1 MGTGA
6 DKPSHT
12 LERFVQPAASSAWHT
27 PGAKGIWGNGIGSLN
42 KPRESVGSRG
52 EGGRVLFRLIA
63 RRELTSRSP
72 PDSNDAFSK
81 MPTGSSALAA
91 TSEAE
96 PNWSPWNNSA
106 DANQGRSASGNTSPN
121 RPRIEPPSHEMNG
134 SGAFYSNPSHQI
146 QAAIGQRSLARPQ
159 AGSVQGSSGPGVF
172 SMAQFAPYMDEKD
185 DVGGYGE
192 SQFSSKQRSSQD
204 SQYALAGAL
213 ARDPAIPTTSHSESD
228 LHAANAFAESG
239 YGNHTHNGGPS
250 HSQHASIS
258 RSQPGLPFSLVSG
271 QQLDHGEMLDKF
283 NDLNM
288 MDGVPTNPMAANLQS
303 YSNGQATTQ
312 FNPTSLP
319 WGPASQGVGP
329 EFSKDMYYGSPG
341 VERHAYPVDRGSPA
355 GSAYR
360 ASLNN
365 SKSYHGTPQQ
375 PSDPWARP
383 ASRDPRNGQEPHRR
397 AQGHNPQFY
406 SVPYPQQGYPTG
418 PFDPYG
424 GGYRMPMQPMH
435 MGANY
440 AMVPSYL
447 AGPTGPSHPGRAG
460 RDNDPSREM
469 RSKLLNEFR
478 QTAKSNK
485 RFELPQ
491 IYGHIVEFSGDQ
503 HGSRFI
509 QEKLET
515 ANSDEKDQVFQE
527 LQMNAV
533 QLMKDVFGN
542 YVIQKFFEHGNQVQ
556 KKVLAG
562 AMKGKVVDL
571 SMQMYACR
579 VVQKVSIIRSHVF

>member
-1 MGTGA
+1 
-6 DKPSHT
+6 
-12 LERFVQPAASSAWHT
+12 
-27 PGAKGIWGNGIGSLN
+27 
-42 KPRESVGSRG
+42 
-52 EGGRVLFRLIA
+52 
-63 RRELTSRSP
+63 
-72 PDSNDAFSK
+72 

-134 SGAFYSNPSHQI
+134 SGAFYSNTTHQI
-146 QAAIGQRSLARPQ
+146 QPAIGQRSLARPQ
-159 AGSVQGSSGPGVF
+159 PGPIQGSNTAGVF
-172 SMAQFAPYMDEKD
+172 SMAQFASYMDEKD
-185 DVGGYGE
+185 DAGGYGE
-192 SQFSSKQRSSQD
+192 PQFGSKQRSSQD
-204 SQYALAGAL
+204 GQYALAGAL

-228 LHAANAFAESG
+228 LHSANAFAESG

-250 HSQHASIS
+250 HSHHASVS
-258 RSQPGLPFSLVSG
+258 HSQPGLPFSLVSG

-283 NDLNM
+283 SDLSM

-303 YSNGQATTQ
+303 FSNGQGSTQ
-312 FNPTSLP
+312 FNPTTLP
-319 WGPASQGVGP
+319 WGPASQGVAP

-341 VERHAYPVDRGSPA
+341 VERHAYPMERGSPA

-360 ASLNN
+360 ASLNS
-365 SKSYHGTPQQ
+365 SKSYHGTPQ
-375 PSDPWARP
+375 PASDPWARP
-383 ASRDPRNGQEPHRR
+383 TSRDPRNGQEALRR
-397 AQGHNPQFY
+397 AQGHSSQFY
-406 SVPYPQQGYPTG
+406 SVSYPQQVYPTG
-418 PFDPYG
+418 PFDPYA
-424 GGYRMPMQPMH
+424 GGYRMPMQQMH
-435 MGANY
+435 MGANF

-579 VVQKVSIIRSHVF
+579 VVQKVGIIRSHVS